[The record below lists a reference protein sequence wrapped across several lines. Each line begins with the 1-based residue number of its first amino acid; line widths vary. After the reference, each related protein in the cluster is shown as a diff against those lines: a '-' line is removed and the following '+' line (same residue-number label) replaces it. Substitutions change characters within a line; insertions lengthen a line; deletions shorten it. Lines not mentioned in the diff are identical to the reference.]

1 VDLDAHAEETASLPG
16 GPSQVDNSLGRL
28 EIKVGDVLAGHS
40 EGIHNVGDA
49 VLGLGDLSCPVSD
62 RKMPIRASPAAQR
75 SSLSIEL
82 DRQ

>member
-1 VDLDAHAEETASLPG
+1 LPSGPFEVDK
-16 GPSQVDNSLGRL
+16 SLGRL

-40 EGIHNVGDA
+40 EGIHNLGDA
-49 VLGLGDLSCPVSD
+49 VLGLGDLSCGPISD